1 MPLGLVNASASYSR
15 LMRKLLEG
23 MQCVDNFIDDVI
35 ITHLHSRNIHQW
47 FENSCRDFVQQIW
60 LLNGANFIG
69 YRSLECLG
77 HIVGDEKLRPLPE
90 KVTAIQN
97 FNRPSTKKQVRSLIG
112 MVGFYRKF
120 IPNFSAIAGPL
131 TDLTRK
137 GQPNK
142 VVSGDPQENAFI
154 TLKSSL
160 TVTPILKIP
169 NLSETFVLQTDAS
182 DVGVGAVLLQYEDGV
197 KKPVAY
203 ASKKLS
209 KSQVNYSTI
218 EKVCYAIVWA
228 VQKFQRYLYGQ
239 EFYLETDP

>member
-1 MPLGLVNASASYSR
+1 
-15 LMRKLLEG
+15 
-23 MQCVDNFIDDVI
+23 
-35 ITHLHSRNIHQW
+35 
-47 FENSCRDFVQQIW
+47 
-60 LLNGANFIG
+60 
-69 YRSLECLG
+69 
-77 HIVGDEKLRPLPE
+77 
-90 KVTAIQN
+90 
-97 FNRPSTKKQVRSLIG
+97 
-112 MVGFYRKF
+112 MVW
-120 IPNFSAIAGPL
+120 
-131 TDLTRK
+131 
-137 GQPNK
+137 
-142 VVSGDPQENAFI
+142 GDPQENAFI

>member
-1 MPLGLVNASASYSR
+1 M
-15 LMRKLLEG
+15 
-23 MQCVDNFIDDVI
+23 
-35 ITHLHSRNIHQW
+35 
-47 FENSCRDFVQQIW
+47 
-60 LLNGANFIG
+60 
-69 YRSLECLG
+69 
-77 HIVGDEKLRPLPE
+77 
-90 KVTAIQN
+90 TAIQN

-142 VVSGDPQENAFI
+142 VVWGDPQENAFI

-160 TVTPILKIP
+160 TITSILKIP

-239 EFYLETDP
+239 EFYLETDPQPLVYLIVSFTSS